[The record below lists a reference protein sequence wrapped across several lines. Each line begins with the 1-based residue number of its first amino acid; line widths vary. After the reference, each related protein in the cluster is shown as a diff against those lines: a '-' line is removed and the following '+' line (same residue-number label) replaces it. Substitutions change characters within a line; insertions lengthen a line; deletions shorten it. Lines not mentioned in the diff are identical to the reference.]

1 MIEDRLL
8 VFLTTMLEYIVL
20 VLVFAFLVPKM
31 LDKSVK
37 KDNSN
42 RKWEN

>member
-8 VFLTTMLEYIVL
+8 VFLTAMLGYIVL
-20 VLVFAFLVPKM
+20 VLVVTFLVPKM
-31 LDKSVK
+31 LDKSIK
-37 KDNSN
+37 KDDSS